1 MGKIGYDPEQNHL
14 RRLTEEE
21 QPNAYLHI
29 KQMKQEGDAHLKIA
43 STILAVSELAVSEV
57 SIQNGEEHLSSYS
70 CLFYFLVLDIYTTPL
85 EILYICVILS
95 ILKSLDSLDMRI
107 KLMNNTVHSWPLQ
120 EAKNRL
126 SQLVV
131 SAQQGK
137 PQYIT
142 KRGQEAAV
150 LISMEEYRRV
160 HQPAQPF
167 NEFLIAAP
175 LVDDIETK
183 RMPASLR
190 DIEL

>member
-1 MGKIGYDPEQNHL
+1 
-14 RRLTEEE
+14 
-21 QPNAYLHI
+21 
-29 KQMKQEGDAHLKIA
+29 
-43 STILAVSELAVSEV
+43 
-57 SIQNGEEHLSSYS
+57 
-70 CLFYFLVLDIYTTPL
+70 
-85 EILYICVILS
+85 
-95 ILKSLDSLDMRI
+95 MRI

-175 LVDDIETK
+175 LVDDIETE

>member
-1 MGKIGYDPEQNHL
+1 
-14 RRLTEEE
+14 
-21 QPNAYLHI
+21 
-29 KQMKQEGDAHLKIA
+29 
-43 STILAVSELAVSEV
+43 
-57 SIQNGEEHLSSYS
+57 
-70 CLFYFLVLDIYTTPL
+70 
-85 EILYICVILS
+85 
-95 ILKSLDSLDMRI
+95 
-107 KLMNNTVHSWPLQ
+107 MNNTIHYWPLQ

-131 SAQQGK
+131 SAQQGI

-142 KRGQEAAV
+142 KKGQEAAV

-160 HQPAQPF
+160 HQSAKPF

-175 LVDDIETK
+175 FVDDIETE

>member
-1 MGKIGYDPEQNHL
+1 
-14 RRLTEEE
+14 
-21 QPNAYLHI
+21 
-29 KQMKQEGDAHLKIA
+29 
-43 STILAVSELAVSEV
+43 
-57 SIQNGEEHLSSYS
+57 
-70 CLFYFLVLDIYTTPL
+70 
-85 EILYICVILS
+85 
-95 ILKSLDSLDMRI
+95 
-107 KLMNNTVHSWPLQ
+107 MNNTIHSWPLQ

-131 SAQQGK
+131 NAQQGK

-160 HQPAQPF
+160 HQPAKPF

-175 LVDDIETK
+175 LVDDIETE

>member
-1 MGKIGYDPEQNHL
+1 
-14 RRLTEEE
+14 
-21 QPNAYLHI
+21 
-29 KQMKQEGDAHLKIA
+29 
-43 STILAVSELAVSEV
+43 
-57 SIQNGEEHLSSYS
+57 
-70 CLFYFLVLDIYTTPL
+70 VLDIYTTPL
-85 EILYICVILS
+85 EILYISVILF
-95 ILKSLDSLDMRI
+95 ILKSLDMRI
-107 KLMNNTVHSWPLQ
+107 KLTNNTVHSWPLQ
-120 EAKNRL
+120 EAKNKL

-131 SAQQGK
+131 RAQQGK

-175 LVDDIETK
+175 LVDDIETE